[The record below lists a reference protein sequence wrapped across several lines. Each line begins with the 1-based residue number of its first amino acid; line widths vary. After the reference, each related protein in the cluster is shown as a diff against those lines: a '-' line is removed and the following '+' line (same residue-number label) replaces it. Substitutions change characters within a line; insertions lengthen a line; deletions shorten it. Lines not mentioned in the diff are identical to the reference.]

1 MVLYEK
7 VLTGRKVCGSLYVV
21 RCEQVLFEVNTLIR
35 HLQTTHGSPV
45 DRVLD
50 FFKEM
55 SKV

>member
-21 RCEQVLFEVNTLIR
+21 RCEQVLFEVNTLI

-50 FFKEM
+50 LFKEV